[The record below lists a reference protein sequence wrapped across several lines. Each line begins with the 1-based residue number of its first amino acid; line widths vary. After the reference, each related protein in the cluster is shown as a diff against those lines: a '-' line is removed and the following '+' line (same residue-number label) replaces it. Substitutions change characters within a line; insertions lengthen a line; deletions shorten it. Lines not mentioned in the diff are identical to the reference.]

1 MISKGGAPGRIDS
14 RPEARKRLARTGIET
29 MRGILTAYL
38 AFYLPGG
45 LLSASGR
52 EPVRPRSG
60 KTTAKT
66 TATTA

>member
-1 MISKGGAPGRIDS
+1 
-14 RPEARKRLARTGIET
+14 

-45 LLSASGR
+45 LLSASGH
-52 EPVRPRSG
+52 EPVRARSG

-66 TATTA
+66 TATTV